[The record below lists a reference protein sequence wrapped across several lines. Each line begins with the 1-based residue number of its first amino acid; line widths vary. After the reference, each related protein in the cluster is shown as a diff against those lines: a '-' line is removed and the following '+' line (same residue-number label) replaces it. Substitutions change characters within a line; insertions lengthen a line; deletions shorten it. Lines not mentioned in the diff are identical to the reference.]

1 MPFSVA
7 DRARLVAKA
16 VKVWQAWVEEREK
29 QGLKGREVFEF
40 TQTKTQVLA
49 QRAVR
54 E

>member
-40 TQTKTQVLA
+40 TQTKI
-49 QRAVR
+49 R
-54 E
+54 EFTRR